1 MVVLVVLLVLS
12 ITSYLEINHSGST
25 LIVDTFVGDIVLLDR
40 VWCGC
45 MLMIADCN
53 LVIDFFYQY
62 YYPWYIMLYMN

>member
-12 ITSYLEINHSGST
+12 ITSYLEIDHSGST

-45 MLMIADCN
+45 MLVIADRN
-53 LVIDFFYQY
+53 LVIDFYQY
-62 YYPWYIMLYMN
+62 YSISYFILYMD

>member
-12 ITSYLEINHSGST
+12 INSYLEIDHSGST

-45 MLMIADCN
+45 MLVIADRN
-53 LVIDFFYQY
+53 LVIDFYQY
-62 YYPWYIMLYMN
+62 YYA